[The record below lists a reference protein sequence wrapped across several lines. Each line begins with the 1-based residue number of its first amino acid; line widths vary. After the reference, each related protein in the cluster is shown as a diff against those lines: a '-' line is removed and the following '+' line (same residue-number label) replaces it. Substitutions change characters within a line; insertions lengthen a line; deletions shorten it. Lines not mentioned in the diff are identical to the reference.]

1 MIHVSLIT
9 CDTACIYL
17 GKNKKAQGKVK
28 KGQAL
33 IQSDLFMH
41 LGIYS
46 LQKLDSIDITK
57 INADKWLY
65 IYIYIYIKD
74 SHKEK

>member
-1 MIHVSLIT
+1 MPKNLTSVDTLSTHKHQKMIHVSLIT

-17 GKNKKAQGKVK
+17 VKNKKAQGKVK
-28 KGQAL
+28 KEQTL

-46 LQKLDSIDITK
+46 LQKL
-57 INADKWLY
+57 LY
-65 IYIYIYIKD
+65 
-74 SHKEK
+74 SHNQN